1 MVIKNNYYQ
10 VIAAFLVLF
19 MLSACVGMPDKMEP
33 VQGFDI
39 NKYLGKWYEIA
50 RLDHSFERGMSNVT
64 AEYSLKEDG
73 GVLVKNKGFDVNNGE
88 WTEALGKAYFVE
100 ESDIGYLKVSF
111 FGPFYGSY
119 VVFELEHNNY
129 QYAFVSGPNLSYLWL
144 LSRTP
149 NLDDEVI
156 DKFVTQAKRLGFD
169 TQALIFVEQDMAKIA
184 R

>member
-1 MVIKNNYYQ
+1 M
-10 VIAAFLVLF
+10 
-19 MLSACVGMPDKMEP
+19 
-33 VQGFDI
+33 
-39 NKYLGKWYEIA
+39 
-50 RLDHSFERGMSNVT
+50 
-64 AEYSLKEDG
+64 
-73 GVLVKNKGFDVNNGE
+73 
-88 WTEALGKAYFVE
+88 
-100 ESDIGYLKVSF
+100 
-111 FGPFYGSY
+111 
-119 VVFELEHNNY
+119 VFELEHNNY